1 MLEFKQNIRGNV
13 ALGVNPL
20 GCKQEVLNEI
30 DYVKNQGTF
39 AVPKKVL
46 IIGASSS

>member
-1 MLEFKQNIRGNV
+1 MLQFKQNIRGNV

-30 DYVKNQGTF
+30 DFVKNKGTF
-39 AVPKKVL
+39 QVRKRY
-46 IIGASSS
+46 

>member
-20 GCKQEVLNEI
+20 GCNQEVLTEI
-30 DYVKNQGTF
+30 DSVKNKGTF
-39 AVPKKVL
+39 AGP
-46 IIGASSS
+46 